1 MERFFLGRAT
11 FIGKLGEKFSRKLS
25 AVSDIIRLRK
35 QYGTLLLL
43 CPTLWSLF
51 IVSGGVPSIKH
62 LVIFIL
68 GSFLMRSAGCVIN
81 DISDRNFDPFVERT
95 RTRPLADGRLTV
107 VEAVAVFLVFSA
119 LAFLLVLFLNR
130 LTILLSFAGIALAA
144 LYPLIKRV
152 SHLPQAFLGMAFGW
166 GAVMAW
172 SAVSVTVGLTAVLI
186 FLANICWSISYDTI
200 YALMDIEDDLKIG
213 VKSTAILF
221 GRKVYLALMGFNA
234 GFILLLA
241 LTGWSAGLGAVYFA
255 GLLISFAAL
264 MVILYYVKKNPT
276 REAAFTGFVANAG
289 VGLIILAFIIID
301 MHLLNL

>member
-1 MERFFLGRAT
+1 MGSTT
-11 FIGKLGEKFSRKLS
+11 FIGKLS

-51 IVSGGVPSIKH
+51 IVSQGSPALKH

-81 DISDRNFDPFVERT
+81 DISDRNFDRFVQRT

-107 VEAVAVFLVFSA
+107 TEAAAVFLVFSA
-119 LAFLLVLFLNR
+119 LAFVLVLFLNR
-130 LTILLSFAGIALAA
+130 LTILLSFAAIALAA

-166 GAVMAW
+166 GAIMAW
-172 SAVSVTVGLTAVLI
+172 SAVTGTVGVTAVLI

-200 YALMDIEDDLKIG
+200 YALMDIEDDMKIG

-221 GRKVYLALMGFNA
+221 GSKVYLALFVFNA
-234 GFILLLA
+234 GLILLLA
-241 LTGWSAGLGAVYFA
+241 LAGWSTGLGVFYFT
-255 GLLISFAAL
+255 GLFVAFAAL
-264 MVILYYVKKNPT
+264 TMILYYVKTRPT
-276 REAAFTGFVANAG
+276 REAALTGFVANAG
-289 VGLIILAFIIID
+289 VGLFILAVIIAD
-301 MHLLNL
+301 MHL

>member
-1 MERFFLGRAT
+1 MRSTSFTG
-11 FIGKLGEKFSRKLS
+11 KLS

-51 IVSGGVPSIKH
+51 IVSQGSPALKH
-62 LVIFIL
+62 LAVFIL

-81 DISDRNFDPFVERT
+81 DISDRNFDRFVERT

-107 VEAVAVFLVFSA
+107 MEAAAVFFIFSA
-119 LAFLLVLFLNR
+119 LAFVLVLFLNR

-144 LYPLIKRV
+144 LYPLIKRI

-166 GAVMAW
+166 GAIMAW
-172 SAVSVTVGLTAVLI
+172 SAVSGTVGITAVLI
-186 FLANICWSISYDTI
+186 FLANICWSLSYDTI

-221 GRKVYLALMGFNA
+221 GSKVYLALFVFNA
-234 GFILLLA
+234 GLILLLA
-241 LTGWSAGLGAVYFA
+241 LAGWSAGLGLLYFT
-255 GLLISFAAL
+255 GLFIALVAL
-264 MVILYYVKKNPT
+264 MMILYYVKRRPT

-289 VGLIILAFIIID
+289 VGLIILAFILTD
-301 MHLLNL
+301 MHL